1 MPTNTFTVTQTA
13 TQLDVSPATVR
24 RYAAEFA
31 ADLSADATPPPGAIR
46 RFTPEDVQV
55 MRIARNQLALGE
67 TYETVRAILATVT
80 LEPLPNLQE
89 PPGAPIVSASTF
101 DPLPIV
107 AALQSTLDGLTSTMD
122 GLTSRVD
129 GLADAVNR
137 GIDQAVELERRRAA
151 AQFRAERLQLALL
164 IVLAVAVVVVA
175 VFVAMIR

>member
-80 LEPLPNLQE
+80 LEPLPTLQE
-89 PPGAPIVSASTF
+89 PPGAPIVSALTF

-107 AALQSTLDGLTSTMD
+107 AALQSTLDGL
-122 GLTSRVD
+122 
-129 GLADAVNR
+129 ADAVNR
-137 GIDQAVELERRRAA
+137 GIDQAAELERRRAA
-151 AQFRAERLQLALL
+151 AQLRAERLELALL

-175 VFVAMIR
+175 VFVVMIR